1 MIKVLKYQESINA
14 SADKVYRTM
23 LGLDNP
29 KTYAEWTYEF
39 NPTSQVRGNWEK
51 GSKMYFVGTD
61 EDGKEGGMVSVIAEN
76 TPAKFVSIKHI
87 GMLDG
92 TSEITEGPEVESWAG
107 AMENYSF
114 EEKNGQTIVSVETGS
129 TEDHIDYFDEAW
141 PKALTKLKEMCEK
154 N

>member
-39 NPTSQVRGNWEK
+39 NPTSQVKGTWEK
-51 GSKMYFVGTD
+51 GSKMYFVGVD
-61 EDGKEGGMVSVIAEN
+61 ENGKEGGMVSVIAEN
-76 TPAKFVSIKHI
+76 DPAKFVSIKHI

-92 TSEITEGPEVESWAG
+92 ATEITEGPEVESWAG

-114 EEKNGQTIVSVETGS
+114 EEMNGQTIVSVETGS
-129 TEDHIDYFDEAW
+129 TEDHIDCFDEAW